1 MGCLSVQKLY
11 GRDIANTETIS
22 SVFHM
27 ILGKLPAA
35 KVLRAFEVWI
45 QRSSEF
51 PTPADIISLVKRNGA
66 PPLEKA
72 VYIAISRKDAEHR
85 TPGDWRYLQ
94 EYEAQANDDE
104 FGSEFVDPV
113 KQEVSALQGQRLR
126 ERIAELEQENRK
138 LADLLHDA
146 RMAKGIEPPKPT
158 HAEKVDKTIDYL
170 RATGADEGDIL
181 DFIVSQGLPATYGL
195 VAA

>member
-11 GRDIANTETIS
+11 GRDVANTETIS
-22 SVFHM
+22 EVFHM
-27 ILGKLPAA
+27 ILGKFPAA

-51 PTPADIISLVKRNGA
+51 PTPADIINLIKRNGA
-66 PPLEKA
+66 PPLDKA
-72 VYIAISRKDAEHR
+72 VYIAIGKKDPEHR
-85 TPGDWRYLQ
+85 TSSDWSYLR

-104 FGSEFVDPV
+104 FGSELVDPV
-113 KQEVSALQGQRLR
+113 KQEVNIQQGQKLR
-126 ERIAELEQENRK
+126 ERIAELESENRK
-138 LADLLHDA
+138 LADLLHEA
-146 RMAKGIEPPKPT
+146 RMVKGIEPPLPT

-170 RATGADEGDIL
+170 RAMGADEGDVL

-195 VAA
+195 VAV